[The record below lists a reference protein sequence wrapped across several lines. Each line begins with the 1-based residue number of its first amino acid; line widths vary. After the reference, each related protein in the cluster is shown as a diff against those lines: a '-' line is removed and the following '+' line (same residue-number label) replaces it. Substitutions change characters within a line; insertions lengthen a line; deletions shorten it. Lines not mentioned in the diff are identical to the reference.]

1 MTGSDDLVALRS
13 RRGRLTLATVTVGSG
28 IALLDG
34 SVVNI
39 ALRTIGADL
48 GATLADLQW
57 VLNGYLLTL
66 ASLILVGG
74 ALGDR
79 WGRRRTYVVGVAAFA
94 VTSALCAVAQSAE
107 QLVAARVLQ
116 GVAAAL
122 LTPGALA
129 IIESAF
135 VPEDRSAAIGRWAGV
150 SGVATAV
157 GPLVG
162 GFLLEHGGWRWI
174 FLLNVPLCLL
184 VVLLARGV
192 PESCDEANRGT
203 RFDLAGAVVGV
214 AALGTL
220 TYGLTSWRAW
230 PTPAVA
236 GCASAAVVLTTAF
249 VLLERRPDAMAP
261 AAMFASRVFSAAN
274 LMTFLVYGALGAV
287 IFLLVLQLQV
297 SAGYGPLSAG
307 LATLPVTIT
316 MLLFSSLA
324 ATVAERTGPRLP
336 MSVGPLVCAAGVAM
350 LSFVGRGVSYFTQ
363 VFPGMTLFA
372 VGLTMLVAPL
382 TAAVLR
388 AAPPERAGVASG
400 INNAVARAGSL
411 LAVAALPAAVGL
423 GGDDYRDPA
432 VLSAGFR
439 SGLLVCAGLLVAGGL
454 VSWYGLRGRTGSPPH
469 A

>member
-1 MTGSDDLVALRS
+1 VTDTAEQVALRS
-13 RRGRLTLATVTVGSG
+13 PRGRLTLAAVTLGSG

-39 ALRTIGADL
+39 ALRTIGTDL
-48 GATLADLQW
+48 GASLADLQW

-79 WGRRRTYVVGVAAFA
+79 LGRRRTYVVGIAAFA
-94 VTSALCAVAQSAE
+94 VTSALCALAQSPQ

-122 LTPGALA
+122 LTPGSLA
-129 IIESAF
+129 IIESGF
-135 VPEDRSAAIGRWAGV
+135 RPEDRSAAIGRWAGF
-150 SGVATAV
+150 SGVATAI

-162 GFLLEHGGWRWI
+162 GLVLEHGGWRWI
-174 FLLNVPLCLL
+174 FLLNVPLCL
-184 VVLLARGV
+184 VVLVLARGV
-192 PESCDEANRGT
+192 PDSCDRSDRGT
-203 RFDLAGAVVGV
+203 RFDYVGAVLGV

-220 TYGLTSWRAW
+220 TYGLTAW
-230 PTPAVA
+230 PQWPPVAVLGWAAAAVA
-236 GCASAAVVLTTAF
+236 AAGGF
-249 VLLERRPDAMAP
+249 VLLERRPGAMAP
-261 AAMFASRVFSAAN
+261 VAMFASRVFAAAN

-287 IFLLVLQLQV
+287 VFLLVLQLQV
-297 SAGYGPLSAG
+297 SAGYGPLAAG
-307 LATLPVTIT
+307 LATLPVTVV
-316 MLLFSSLA
+316 MLLFSSQA

-336 MSVGPLVCAAGVAM
+336 MSVGPLVCAVGVILLA
-350 LSFVGRGVSYFTQ
+350 FVGQRASYVVQ
-363 VFPGMTLFA
+363 VLPGMLLFA
-372 VGLTMLVAPL
+372 VGLTTLVAPL

-423 GGDDYRDPA
+423 SGSDYRDPA
-432 VLSAGFR
+432 ALTDGYR
-439 SGLLVCAGLLVAGGL
+439 TGLLVCAALLVGGGL
-454 VSWYGLRGRTGSPPH
+454 VSWIGLRLPLAVAQDG
-469 A
+469 